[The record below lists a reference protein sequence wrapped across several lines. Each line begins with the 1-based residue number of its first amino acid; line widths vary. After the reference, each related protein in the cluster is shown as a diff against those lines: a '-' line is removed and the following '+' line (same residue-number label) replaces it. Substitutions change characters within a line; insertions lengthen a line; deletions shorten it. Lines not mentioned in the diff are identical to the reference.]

1 MVGVV
6 ITLAVLGGLVFWA
19 GSEPHQR
26 GEEGLLAPLAFAL
39 PIAAPAAL
47 ALLGWRERPWLLVA
61 AGLSLVPMTMLSFSY
76 VFVLLLIPACTFFGV
91 AIGRPRLPVHARAQ
105 PLAALLCAGFVLAA
119 VANLLVGGEERT
131 VTSGWAVRT
140 TSGAGSIGTS
150 TWTGEVMTARSAL
163 TTIAFIVAAIAI
175 AALAP
180 KDRVARD
187 A

>member
-19 GSEPHQR
+19 GANRTS
-26 GEEGLLAPLAFAL
+26 GEKKVSWLRSRSRL

-105 PLAALLCAGFVLAA
+105 PLAAF
-119 VANLLVGGEERT
+119 
-131 VTSGWAVRT
+131 AVRGLRARRRREPARGRR
-140 TSGAGSIGTS
+140 GAHGHLRVGRSNDVGCRLDRHLDVD
-150 TWTGEVMTARSAL
+150 GEVMTARSAL
-163 TTIAFIVAAIAI
+163 TTIAFLVAAIAI
-175 AALAP
+175 GALAP